1 VFGCPGACLLLD
13 AANQVSQIDFL
24 TDWNNAYGIATVDG
38 NFTGVTPV
46 SPGTTAPG
54 SKRTLATAAAAS
66 GLLPSPLR
74 IQEWNI
80 QKSQGGG
87 FNAALNRVHDVLD
100 ANAIMVIDGNWNATD
115 DAGNINV
122 GNLDVIG
129 NGGSAT
135 GYVLRI
141 RLRNNIQAFGPNY
154 STVPASGVNIRN
166 PYGRDCLV
174 WIAALNGS
182 TVTQVAINTGA
193 ITLANASAPVLV
205 PAQAL
210 YSVNWSG
217 GSAPTACWQAI

>member
-1 VFGCPGACLLLD
+1 
-13 AANQVSQIDFL
+13 
-24 TDWNNAYGIATVDG
+24 
-38 NFTGVTPV
+38 
-46 SPGTTAPG
+46 
-54 SKRTLATAAAAS
+54 
-66 GLLPSPLR
+66 
-74 IQEWNI
+74 
-80 QKSQGGG
+80 
-87 FNAALNRVHDVLD
+87 
-100 ANAIMVIDGNWNATD
+100 MVIDGNWNATD
-115 DAGNINV
+115 DADNINV
-122 GNLDVIG
+122 GNLDIIG

-154 STVPASGVNIRN
+154 VTVPASGVNTRN

-193 ITLANASAPVLV
+193 VTLANAAAPVLV

-210 YSVNWSG
+210 YSITWSG